1 MRAGEM
7 GERVVRGGEERRWEK
22 AGERRRGDEVRVGEM
37 GERVVRGGEER
48 RWEKAGGEEKR
59 R

>member
-7 GERVVRGGEERRWEK
+7 GERVVRE
-22 AGERRRGDEVRVGEM
+22 
-37 GERVVRGGEER
+37 GEER

>member
-1 MRAGEM
+1 MRVGEI
-7 GERVVRGGEERRWEK
+7 GERVVRE
-22 AGERRRGDEVRVGEM
+22 
-37 GERVVRGGEER
+37 GEER

>member
-7 GERVVRGGEERRWEK
+7 GERVVREGEEK
-22 AGERRRGDEVRVGEM
+22 KM
-37 GERVVRGGEER
+37 GEG
-48 RWEKAGGEEKR
+48 GGEEKR

>member
-1 MRAGEM
+1 M
-7 GERVVRGGEERRWEK
+7 RWENVLREK
-22 AGERRRGDEVRVGEM
+22 EKKGDGRRRGERRRGDEVRVGEM
-37 GERVVRGGEER
+37 GERVVREGEER

>member
-1 MRAGEM
+1 M
-7 GERVVRGGEERRWEK
+7 
-22 AGERRRGDEVRVGEM
+22 RVGEM